1 MILVSI
7 SAVATS
13 CMHGVLSSHLEFTSG
28 DAVSSFDLRSYA
40 AA

>member
-13 CMHGVLSSHLEFTSG
+13 CMHGVLSHLEFTSG